1 MKEPAQEEQ
10 GNIIID
16 ENFEEVQAPEN
27 NEEISINYVSSRKI
41 WNRNDIIADNIFA
54 YNIAMEIMQQNED
67 LEPKFVEEYRQR
79 ND

>member
-1 MKEPAQEEQ
+1 M
-10 GNIIID
+10 
-16 ENFEEVQAPEN
+16 PEN